1 METQRAQRERRAS
14 GTEPF
19 QATVLLWAR
28 LGAPRDHAQG
38 SRETEDD
45 PGAERDDVVSLIDAG
60 TVGVVEQR
68 ASADLQHAPVDA
80 RQNREV
86 NTACNLIFGVVR
98 VIATNNPLAVGE
110 TDRGLQ
116 VGLDREQGRMD
127 RETCAHQKAVASKA
141 AAIDELAAHI
151 RPEMDRTK
159 MQEVVVEPDG
169 GPIEPC
175 SRRVIGGRWGGKE
188 DVGRTATAGI
198 ERGIDAGLGMGG

>member
-1 METQRAQRERRAS
+1 M
-14 GTEPF
+14 
-19 QATVLLWAR
+19 LLWAR

-127 RETCAHQKAVASKA
+127 RETCGSKLFSSSVM
-141 AAIDELAAHI
+141 ILKSLTGSVRSFV
-151 RPEMDRTK
+151 RPFADRDDS
-159 MQEVVVEPDG
+159 QV
-169 GPIEPC
+169 
-175 SRRVIGGRWGGKE
+175 RF
-188 DVGRTATAGI
+188 
-198 ERGIDAGLGMGG
+198 ERGEGVVGDPTT